1 MLNLL
6 HTKTFLAVIDARG
19 FRAAARVLGV
29 APSTVVD
36 HVSQLETE
44 LGAALLARRRGAVQ
58 PTLQGAALVP
68 LARAL
73 ISTAERARAAVSG
86 APLRLAA
93 SSNIGTYLLQAPLA
107 AFRRRGE
114 MNVDLWIGSNPAV
127 LDRLT
132 QGAADIAVIEYWQPS
147 DAFEAL
153 DWRHERLVL
162 IVAPSHR
169 WADRGS
175 VRPDELIGE
184 PLLGGE
190 RGTGTGTLLRR
201 RLGHI
206 ATQLTTVDG
215 FGNTEA
221 VKRAVREGL
230 GVSLVMEAS
239 VADEVASGT
248 LVALPLAGV
257 ELVKETKIVLPRD
270 MPATA
275 PARRFLAHA
284 LA

>member
-19 FRAAARVLGV
+19 FRAAARVLGI

-36 HVSQLETE
+36 HVGQLEAE
-44 LGAALLARRRGAVQ
+44 LGAPLIARRRGAVR
-58 PTLQGAALVP
+58 PTPQGAALLP

-73 ISTAERARAAVSG
+73 VSTAERARTAVMG

-107 AFRRRGE
+107 AFRRRGGS
-114 MNVDLWIGSNPAV
+114 NVDLWIGSNPAA

-132 QGAADIAVIEYWQPS
+132 QGAADIAVMECWQPA
-147 DAFEAL
+147 DAFEAH
-153 DWRHERLVL
+153 DWRREKLVL

-169 WADRGS
+169 WADRES

-201 RLGHI
+201 RLG
-206 ATQLTTVDG
+206 AVAGQLSTIDG

-230 GVSLVMEAS
+230 GVSLVMKAS
-239 VADEVASGT
+239 VIDEIASGA

>member
-36 HVSQLETE
+36 HVSQLEAE
-44 LGAALLARRRGAVQ
+44 LGAVLLARRRGAVQ
-58 PTLQGAALVP
+58 PTLQGAALLP

-73 ISTAERARAAVSG
+73 VSTAERARAAVAG

-107 AFRRRGE
+107 AFRRRGGT
-114 MNVDLWIGSNPAV
+114 NVDLWIGSNPDA

-132 QGAADIAVIEYWQPS
+132 QGAADIAVMECWHPS
-147 DAFEAL
+147 DTFEAH
-153 DWRHERLVL
+153 DWRHEKLVL
-162 IVAPSHR
+162 IVAPFHR
-169 WADRGS
+169 WADRES

-206 ATQLTTVDG
+206 ASQLTTVDG

-248 LVALPLAGV
+248 LIALPLAGV